1 MSLPNFRLDGKIA
14 LVTGAKRGIGRG
26 IALTFAEAGA
36 DVAICGRNIMELEPV
51 ANEIRALGRKAIN
64 LKTDVSSKTEVE
76 NMVKAVVSEF
86 GTIDILVNNT
96 IIYAMGSLVDLPEA
110 NWEST
115 INAGLKG
122 YYLVSQAIAK
132 HVMIPAKKGS
142 IVNLG
147 STAGI
152 RPTGWQG
159 AYSII
164 KAGCMMMTQLMAVEL
179 APYNIRVNALAPTV
193 VKTESTNETLLKA
206 FMEQLPLGR
215 LTELSELTAAA
226 LFLASDAASYISGHV
241 LVVDGGRINTF
252 PRLRPR

>member
-179 APYNIRVNALAPTV
+179 AQYNIRVNALAPTV
-193 VKTESTNETLLKA
+193 VKTESTNEALLKA

>member
-1 MSLPNFRLDGKIA
+1 MDGKIA

-36 DVAICGRNIMELEPV
+36 NVAVCGRNITDLQPV
-51 ANEIRALGRKAIN
+51 ANEIKSLGRKAIAI
-64 LKTDVSSKTEVE
+64 KTDVSSKTEVE

-96 IIYAMGSLVDLPEA
+96 IVYATGSLVDLPEA

-132 HVMIPAKKGS
+132 QVMIPAKKGS

-179 APYNIRVNALAPTV
+179 AQYNIRVNALAPTV
-193 VKTESTNETLLKA
+193 VKTETTNEALLKA

-241 LVVDGGRINTF
+241 LVVDGGRVNTF